1 MALSQQ
7 VEDSLREAEARLRN
21 ALAFAARNERPMMCK
36 SISETIFKI
45 DNVIKT
51 DGGRV
56 LCVTALGKNTTEAQL
71 NAYNCVEEVNWKDC
85 FYRTDIGYRA
95 IERES

>member
-1 MALSQQ
+1 MMRTAMCD
-7 VEDSLREAEARLRN
+7 EHAENLKVFHAGTQAQN
-21 ALAFAARNERPMMCK
+21 
-36 SISETIFKI
+36 
-45 DNVIKT
+45 NVIKT